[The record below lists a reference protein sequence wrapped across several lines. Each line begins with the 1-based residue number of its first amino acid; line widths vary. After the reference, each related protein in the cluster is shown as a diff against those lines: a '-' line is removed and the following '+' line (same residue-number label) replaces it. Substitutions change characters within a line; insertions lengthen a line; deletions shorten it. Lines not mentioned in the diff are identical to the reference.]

1 MAVHLLILQAL
12 WFIWPAYCANAF
24 PVVAKGKRPLDF
36 NKYLGKQR
44 LLGKSKTIEG
54 TLAGIAFGIA
64 MGFLQM
70 SLHPLLPELG
80 LMKFTLLLVIAL
92 SVGAP
97 TGDIIGSFI
106 KRRFSIA
113 PGKKTIPL

>member
-36 NKYLGKQR
+36 NRYLGKER
-44 LLGKSKTIEG
+44 LFGKSKTIEG
-54 TLAGIAFGIA
+54 TIAGIAFGIA

-70 SLHPLLPELG
+70 SLHPLLPQMG
-80 LMKFTLLLVIAL
+80 LMRFSFPLIIAL
-92 SVGAP
+92 SIGALA
-97 TGDIIGSFI
+97 GDII
-106 KRRFSIA
+106 
-113 PGKKTIPL
+113 